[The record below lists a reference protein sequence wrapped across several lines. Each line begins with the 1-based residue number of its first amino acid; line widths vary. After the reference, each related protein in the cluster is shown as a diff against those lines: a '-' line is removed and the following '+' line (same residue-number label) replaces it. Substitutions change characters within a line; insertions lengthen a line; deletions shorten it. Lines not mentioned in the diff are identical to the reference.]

1 MGKVLTGNGIT
12 SYERGTYDLVGG
24 VAEGFSAG
32 ALFSKISSGAE
43 RGRAPPIRK
52 NAMSPAITLPTDTRQ
67 QEMAAVIHA
76 VIPGSEVR
84 LFGSRARG
92 TAGPESDIDLLITA
106 PDAWLEVRN
115 RFEVL
120 NQLWGLLAR
129 ADVSLAL
136 LLYSRQECQQRR
148 NWRSHVIG
156 RALREGRLID
166 GAV

>member
-1 MGKVLTGNGIT
+1 MHSMSTT
-12 SYERGTYDLVGG
+12 
-24 VAEGFSAG
+24 A
-32 ALFSKISSGAE
+32 AL
-43 RGRAPPIRK
+43 PI
-52 NAMSPAITLPTDTRQ
+52 DTRL
-67 QEMAAVIHA
+67 QEMAAVIHG

-106 PDAWLEVRN
+106 PDAWLKGRN

-129 ADVSLAL
+129 ADVSLDL
-136 LLYSRQECQQRR
+136 LLYSKQECEQRR

>member
-1 MGKVLTGNGIT
+1 M
-12 SYERGTYDLVGG
+12 
-24 VAEGFSAG
+24 
-32 ALFSKISSGAE
+32 
-43 RGRAPPIRK
+43 
-52 NAMSPAITLPTDTRQ
+52 NAMSPPVALPTDARLE
-67 QEMAAVIHA
+67 EMAAVIHG

-92 TAGPESDIDLLITA
+92 IAGPDSDIDLLITA
-106 PDAWLEVRN
+106 PDSWLEERN

-129 ADVSLAL
+129 ADVSLDL
-136 LLYSRQECQQRR
+136 LLYSRLECEQRR